1 MSTATIRS
9 AGRLTS
15 DGNDRPASSVARWA
29 GIVAVIGL
37 IAFLLAWLLGWFRFT
52 TDPRILEI
60 RQLQKE
66 ARDKFV
72 ETGGPTTMAEA
83 TEAVVAMNQIREK
96 IEALPEPLRQSVE
109 RGGGSMF
116 RSAMRARIDAY
127 FAAPPEKRIA
137 ELDRQIRQEEMMR
150 KAFEAAGAIRGFF
163 GGQAGGNAGG
173 QGTSNQAASDGQR
186 SGPPPQSDEARQAWR
201 KRMIDTT
208 TPEQRARYSEY
219 RRAMDVRRTQLGL
232 PPSGPPG
239 RPR

>member
-1 MSTATIRS
+1 MSTVTMRTQGGATRS
-9 AGRLTS
+9 GDDRSGRGL
-15 DGNDRPASSVARWA
+15 AWWA
-29 GIVAVIGL
+29 LALLGFGL
-37 IAFLLAWLLGWFRFT
+37 LAFLLAWLLGWFRFT

-60 RQLQKE
+60 RQMQKD

-83 TEAVVAMNQIREK
+83 TEAVVAMSQIREK

-150 KAFEAAGAIRGFF
+150 KAFEAAGAVRGFF
-163 GGQAGGNAGG
+163 GGQAGGTAAG
-173 QGTSNQAASDGQR
+173 QGSSNQAASGGQR

-201 KRMIDTT
+201 KRIIDTT

-239 RPR
+239 GPR